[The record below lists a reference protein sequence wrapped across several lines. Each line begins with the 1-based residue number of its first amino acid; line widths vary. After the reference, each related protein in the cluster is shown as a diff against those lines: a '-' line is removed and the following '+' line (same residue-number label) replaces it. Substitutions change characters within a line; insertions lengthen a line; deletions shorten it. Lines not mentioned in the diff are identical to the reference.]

1 MMPAFHSFW
10 PLRNMGPI
18 GGEEM
23 VVLLEGSP
31 ENYAAKHLK
40 DDL

>member
-1 MMPAFHSFW
+1 MPAFPSFW
-10 PLRNMGPI
+10 PLYNMGPI

-23 VVLLEGSP
+23 VVLEGSP

-40 DDL
+40 DDQ